1 MVFDGFSVNQDLGYG
16 LDLRDEGYKVMPE
29 VVNIIDIE
37 EDIELCLLWKT
48 APARDR
54 QRCSI
59 CQ

>member
-1 MVFDGFSVNQDLGYG
+1 MFIDGFSVNQDLGYG
-16 LDLRDEGYKVMPE
+16 LDLRDEVYKAMPE

-37 EDIELCLLWKT
+37 EDIELCLLWQT

-54 QRCSI
+54 HHCSI

>member
-1 MVFDGFSVNQDLGYG
+1 MVFDGFSVNQNLGYG
-16 LDLRDEGYKVMPE
+16 LDFGDEGYKAMPE

-37 EDIELCLLWKT
+37 EDIELCLLWQT

-54 QRCSI
+54 QRYSI

>member
-1 MVFDGFSVNQDLGYG
+1 MAFRSIKSQDLGYG
-16 LDLRDEGYKVMPE
+16 LDLRDEVYKSMPE

-37 EDIELCLLWKT
+37 EDIELCLLWQT

-54 QRCSI
+54 HHCSI